1 MQNPRILILGGYGN
15 FGKRVAA
22 MLANRFA
29 DKDTLE
35 IVIAGRHLSMAQA
48 EAERLRAASKSLA
61 KIHAVELDWRA
72 ADFKQKLQDANPLIL
87 IHAAGPFQTQ
97 DYTVA
102 KTCIELKIH
111 YIDLSDGRDFVNNIT
126 TLDEMAKE
134 NGVVVLSGASSV
146 PALSSVVIDSFSEKF
161 SDLREIDF
169 GIAPANKAERGS
181 ATIEAIL
188 GYTGKPFLRLEK
200 GNWKKVYGWQN
211 LHRHYYGD
219 NIGLRLH
226 GNLDIPDLDLLPKRY
241 PSLKTVIF
249 HAGLEVPLLHWF
261 MWHMSWLVRAK
272 LVRNWS
278 RFIRPINAMAHWF
291 DKLGSDCGGMY
302 VHMSGSNHEY
312 QPLDI
317 YWTLVADKG
326 HGPQIPVI
334 PSIIMVSKIIDGLV
348 PAGAQPCIG
357 LFTLA
362 DFDVLSRDWD
372 IYYTVQEKAS

>member
-22 MLANRFA
+22 MLINRFT
-29 DKDTLE
+29 DKKALE
-35 IVIAGRHLSMAQA
+35 IMIAGRHLPIAIA
-48 EAERLRAASKSLA
+48 EAERLQPKSSLKIYPLA
-61 KIHAVELDWRA
+61 LDWRA
-72 ADFKQKLQDANPLIL
+72 ADFKQKLQEANPTIL

-111 YIDLSDGRDFVNNIT
+111 YIDLSDGREFVNNIT
-126 TLDEMAKE
+126 TLDELALQ
-134 NGVVVLSGASSV
+134 NDVVVLSGASSV
-146 PALSSVVIDSFSEKF
+146 PGLSSVVIDSYAHKF

-188 GYTGKPFLRLEK
+188 GYTGKPFMRLEK

-226 GNLDIPDLDLLPKRY
+226 GNLDIPDLDLLPIRY

-261 MWHMSWLVRAK
+261 MWHMSWFTRAK
-272 LVRNWS
+272 LIRNWS
-278 RFIRPINAMAHWF
+278 RFIRPINAMGHWF
-291 DKLGSDCGGMY
+291 DKMGTDCGGMY
-302 VHMSGSNHEY
+302 IHMSGSNHDY

-334 PSIIMVSKIIDGLV
+334 PSIIMVGKILDGLI
-348 PAGAQPCIG
+348 PAGARPCVG

-362 DFDVLSRDWD
+362 DFDALSRGWD
-372 IYYTVQEKAS
+372 IYYTVQETAS